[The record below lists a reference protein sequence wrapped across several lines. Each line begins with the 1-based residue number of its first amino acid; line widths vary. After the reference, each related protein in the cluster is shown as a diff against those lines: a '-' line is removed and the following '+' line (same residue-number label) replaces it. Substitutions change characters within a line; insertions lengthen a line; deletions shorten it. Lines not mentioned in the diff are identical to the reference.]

1 MNLKINQVFDFF
13 FFCIYLKKQ
22 NNRFEINNIHKI
34 KKTFK
39 CYVHKFVNLLIFD

>member
-1 MNLKINQVFDFF
+1 MNELKNKSGIWFF
-13 FFCIYLKKQ
+13 FFIYLKKQ